1 METPEQKLARRLA
14 KKEEAK
20 ERKKQEKMG
29 WVRSTWATP
38 TTLSETTTC

>member
-29 WVRSTWATP
+29 WGEEYVGYTNNR
-38 TTLSETTTC
+38 